1 MTGGQSTAISTPT
14 STPALEVTD
23 LRKVYPSRKGGQ
35 VVAVDGLTFQVRSGE
50 VVGLLGPNGAGKTT
64 AMQLALSLLDPD
76 AGEARLFGQHPELLQ
91 VRRRV
96 GYAPD
101 APLFPRKLT
110 GLQLLALHAE
120 LLGFP
125 RRDARQRARKLT
137 GLQLLALHAELLG
150 FPRRDAR
157 QRAERFAEQVG
168 FADPARRPAGTY
180 SRGEAQ
186 RLGLALALLGD
197 PDLVLLDEPTAG
209 LDPAGVAAMRELLV
223 SLRARG
229 AAVLLNSHLLSEV
242 ERVCDRVLFLKEG
255 RLLRTHEVRAGGRR
269 VEVRLVNPA
278 QIAGPLAQAIPEGT
292 LEGDRFRVPVASEDA
307 VPALV
312 RQLVAAGAGILEVRL
327 AGAELEQLYLQIV
340 EGRA

>member
-1 MTGGQSTAISTPT
+1 MTGGQSTAT

-101 APLFPRKLT
+101 APLFP
-110 GLQLLALHAE
+110 
-120 LLGFP
+120 
-125 RRDARQRARKLT
+125 RKLT

-278 QIAGPLAQAIPEGT
+278 QLAGPLAQAIPEGT

>member
-1 MTGGQSTAISTPT
+1 MTGGQSTATSSPT
-14 STPALEVTD
+14 STPTLEVTD

-101 APLFPRKLT
+101 APLFP
-110 GLQLLALHAE
+110 
-120 LLGFP
+120 
-125 RRDARQRARKLT
+125 RKLT

-278 QIAGPLAQAIPEGT
+278 QMAGPLAQAIPEGT

>member
-1 MTGGQSTAISTPT
+1 VTGGQSTSNTTA
-14 STPALEVTD
+14 TPALEVTG

-35 VVAVDGLTFQVRSGE
+35 VAAVDGLTF
-50 VVGLLGPNGAGKTT
+50 
-64 AMQLALSLLDPD
+64 
-76 AGEARLFGQHPELLQ
+76 Q

-125 RRDARQRARKLT
+125 R
-137 GLQLLALHAELLG
+137 
-150 FPRRDAR
+150 PDAR

-278 QIAGPLAQAIPEGT
+278 QIAGPLAQAIPGGT

>member
-1 MTGGQSTAISTPT
+1 M
-14 STPALEVTD
+14 
-23 LRKVYPSRKGGQ
+23 
-35 VVAVDGLTFQVRSGE
+35 
-50 VVGLLGPNGAGKTT
+50 
-64 AMQLALSLLDPD
+64 
-76 AGEARLFGQHPELLQ
+76 
-91 VRRRV
+91 
-96 GYAPD
+96 
-101 APLFPRKLT
+101 
-110 GLQLLALHAE
+110 
-120 LLGFP
+120 
-125 RRDARQRARKLT
+125 
-137 GLQLLALHAELLG
+137 
-150 FPRRDAR
+150 
-157 QRAERFAEQVG
+157 
-168 FADPARRPAGTY
+168 
-180 SRGEAQ
+180 
-186 RLGLALALLGD
+186 
-197 PDLVLLDEPTAG
+197 LLDEPTAG

-278 QIAGPLAQAIPEGT
+278 QIAGPLAQAIPGGT

-312 RQLVAAGAGILEVRL
+312 RQLVAAGAAILEVRL

>member
-1 MTGGQSTAISTPT
+1 MTGGQSTAT
-14 STPALEVTD
+14 STLEVTD

-101 APLFPRKLT
+101 APLFP
-110 GLQLLALHAE
+110 
-120 LLGFP
+120 
-125 RRDARQRARKLT
+125 RKLT

-278 QIAGPLAQAIPEGT
+278 QMAGPLAQAIPEGT

>member
-1 MTGGQSTAISTPT
+1 MTGGPPTAEP
-14 STPALEVTD
+14 PALEVAG
-23 LRKVYPSRKGGQ
+23 LRKTYRARGGAPI
-35 VVAVDGLTFQVRSGE
+35 VAVDGLGFAVRSGE
-50 VVGLLGPNGAGKTT
+50 IVGLLGPNGAGKTT
-64 AMQLALSLLDPD
+64 AMQLALALLHPD
-76 AGEARLFGQHPELLQ
+76 AGEARIFGGDPELLGA
-91 VRRRV
+91 RRRV

-101 APLFPRKLT
+101 APLFPRKLS
-110 GLQLLALHAE
+110 GLQILAFHAE
-120 LLGFP
+120 LLGFT
-125 RRDARQRARKLT
+125 RSDARRRA
-137 GLQLLALHAELLG
+137 
-150 FPRRDAR
+150 D
-157 QRAERFAEQVG
+157 RFAEQVG
-168 FADPARRPAGTY
+168 LAGPSRRLAGTY
-180 SRGEAQ
+180 SRGQAQ

-269 VEVRLVNPA
+269 AEVRLKDPA
-278 QIAGPLAQAIPEGT
+278 QIAAALAKAIPEGT
-292 LEGDRFRVPVASEDA
+292 LEGDRFRVPVISEDE

-312 RQLVAAGAGILEVRL
+312 RRLVGLGAGILEVRL

-340 EGRA
+340 EGRV

>member
-1 MTGGQSTAISTPT
+1 VTGGQSTSNTTA
-14 STPALEVTD
+14 TPALEVTG

-35 VVAVDGLTFQVRSGE
+35 VVAVDGLTFQVRPGE

-64 AMQLALSLLDPD
+64 AMQLALSLLDAD

-125 RRDARQRARKLT
+125 R
-137 GLQLLALHAELLG
+137 
-150 FPRRDAR
+150 PDAR

-278 QIAGPLAQAIPEGT
+278 QIAGPLAQAIPGGT

>member
-101 APLFPRKLT
+101 APLFP
-110 GLQLLALHAE
+110 
-120 LLGFP
+120 
-125 RRDARQRARKLT
+125 RKLT

>member
-1 MTGGQSTAISTPT
+1 VTGGQSTATSSPTSTP
-14 STPALEVTD
+14 TPALEVTD

-101 APLFPRKLT
+101 APLFP
-110 GLQLLALHAE
+110 
-120 LLGFP
+120 
-125 RRDARQRARKLT
+125 RKLT

-278 QIAGPLAQAIPEGT
+278 QMAGPLAQAIPEGT